1 MLQILMNVNLE
12 LQTVMQMQF
21 ALILKEPLPAPV
33 LPASLVMEEFVIT
46 VSCTYNNESMLKMYI
61 GNSN

>member
-1 MLQILMNVNLE
+1 MLQILMNVNLK

-21 ALILKEPLPAPV
+21 ALILKETLPAPV
-33 LPASLVMEEFVIT
+33 LPVSVVMEEFVIT

-61 GNSN
+61 RNSN